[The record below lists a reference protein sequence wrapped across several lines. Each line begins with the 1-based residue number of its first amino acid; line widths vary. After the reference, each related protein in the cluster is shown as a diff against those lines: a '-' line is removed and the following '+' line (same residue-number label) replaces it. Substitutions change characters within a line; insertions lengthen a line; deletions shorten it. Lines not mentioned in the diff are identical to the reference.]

1 MKAVNLVTPEHEH
14 EFEAVHGL
22 PEALPTDETMLWQ
35 GSPDALL
42 MARQALHLDLI
53 GSYFAALV
61 AWSGIS
67 AWYDG
72 AALTQTLIIMGRA
85 TALFALAMGLLG
97 VIGLL
102 IARTSVYTIT
112 DRRVVMRI
120 GVVLSITFN
129 LPFKALASAD
139 VKSRKAG
146 DGDIVLK
153 IAGSDRIAWL
163 HLWPHAQ
170 PWHMKTARPMLRA
183 IAEPDYVAGVLA
195 DAVRAWAQAE
205 AASVKVVPR
214 APHEPMLEIGIMA
227 PARVQHE
234 LATEAGR

>member
-14 EFEAVHGL
+14 EFEAAHGL
-22 PEALPTDETMLWQ
+22 PEALPADESMLWQ

-42 MARQALHLDLI
+42 MTRQALHLDLI
-53 GSYFAALV
+53 GIYFAALV

-72 AALTQTLIIMGRA
+72 AALTETLISMGRA
-85 TALFALAMGLLG
+85 SALFALALGMLG

-129 LPFKALASAD
+129 LPFKQIEAAA
-139 VKSRKAG
+139 VRHRGKPGA
-146 DGDIVLK
+146 GDIVLSLSG
-153 IAGSDRIAWL
+153 ADRIAYL
-163 HLWPHAQ
+163 HLWPHVR
-170 PWHMKTARPMLRA
+170 PWQMRRTQPMLRA
-183 IAEPDYVAGVLA
+183 LANADEVAHILA
-195 DAVRAWAQAE
+195 TALKQQQASAATPSVRAQALPVRAVHTGHAQIA
-205 AASVKVVPR
+205 
-214 APHEPMLEIGIMA
+214 
-227 PARVQHE
+227 
-234 LATEAGR
+234 

>member
-53 GSYFAALV
+53 GIYFAALV

-129 LPFKALASAD
+129 LPFKQIEAAA
-139 VKSRKAG
+139 VRHRGTAGAG
-146 DGDIVLK
+146 DVVLSLNG
-153 IAGSDRIAWL
+153 ADRIAYL
-163 HLWPHAQ
+163 HLWPHVR
-170 PWHMKTARPMLRA
+170 PWQMKRTQPMLRA
-183 IAEPDYVAGVLA
+183 LPNVDEVAKVLA
-195 DAVRAWAQAE
+195 TALKQQQAAAPAVRAQALPVRAVHTGHAQIA
-205 AASVKVVPR
+205 
-214 APHEPMLEIGIMA
+214 
-227 PARVQHE
+227 
-234 LATEAGR
+234 

>member
-53 GSYFAALV
+53 GIYFAALV
-61 AWSGIS
+61 VWSGIS

-129 LPFKALASAD
+129 LPFKQIEAAA
-139 VKSRKAG
+139 VRHRGTAGAG
-146 DGDIVLK
+146 DVVLSLNG
-153 IAGSDRIAWL
+153 ADRIAYL
-163 HLWPHAQ
+163 HLWPHVR
-170 PWHMKTARPMLRA
+170 PWQMKRTQPMLRA
-183 IAEPDYVAGVLA
+183 LANVDEVAKVLA
-195 DAVRAWAQAE
+195 TALKQQQAAAPAVRAQALPVRAVHTGHAQIA
-205 AASVKVVPR
+205 
-214 APHEPMLEIGIMA
+214 
-227 PARVQHE
+227 
-234 LATEAGR
+234 

>member
-53 GSYFAALV
+53 GIYFAALV

-129 LPFKALASAD
+129 LPFKQIEAAA
-139 VKSRKAG
+139 VRHRGTAGAG
-146 DGDIVLK
+146 DVVLSLNG
-153 IAGSDRIAWL
+153 ADRIAYL
-163 HLWPHAQ
+163 HLWPHVR
-170 PWHMKTARPMLRA
+170 PWQMKRTQPMLRA
-183 IAEPDYVAGVLA
+183 LANVDEVAKVLA
-195 DAVRAWAQAE
+195 TALKQQQAAAPAVRAQALPVRAVHTGHAQIA
-205 AASVKVVPR
+205 
-214 APHEPMLEIGIMA
+214 
-227 PARVQHE
+227 
-234 LATEAGR
+234 

>member
-53 GSYFAALV
+53 GIYFAALV

-129 LPFKALASAD
+129 LPFKQIEAAA
-139 VKSRKAG
+139 VRHRGTAG
-146 DGDIVLK
+146 AGVVVLSLNG
-153 IAGSDRIAWL
+153 ADRIAYL
-163 HLWPHAQ
+163 HLWPHVR
-170 PWHMKTARPMLRA
+170 PWQMKRTQPMLRA
-183 IAEPDYVAGVLA
+183 LANVDEVAKVLA
-195 DAVRAWAQAE
+195 TALKQQQAAAPAVRAQALPVRAVHTGHAQIA
-205 AASVKVVPR
+205 
-214 APHEPMLEIGIMA
+214 
-227 PARVQHE
+227 
-234 LATEAGR
+234 